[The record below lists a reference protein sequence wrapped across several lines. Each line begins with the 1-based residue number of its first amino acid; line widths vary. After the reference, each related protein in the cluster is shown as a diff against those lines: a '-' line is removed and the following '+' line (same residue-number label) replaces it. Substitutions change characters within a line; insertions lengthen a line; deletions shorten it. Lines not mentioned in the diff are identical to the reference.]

1 VGVAVKVTEFP
12 AQTGFWDGATRT
24 LTGRFGL
31 TIIVIPL
38 EVAGLFEM
46 QAVIE
51 EVSTQVTISPFTG
64 V

>member
-1 VGVAVKVTEFP
+1 VNVTVFP
-12 AQTGFWDGATRT
+12 AQTGFWDGATET

-46 QAVIE
+46 HAIIE
-51 EVSTQVTISPFTG
+51 DVSTQVTISLFNG